1 MLRFSISTS
10 TRLNIMSS
18 HLLDMNAIESSLK
31 SLCLQSPHWM
41 QIELQA
47 FWYGLLSYTMDA
59 AEANL
64 PLNSQELSPEILLQ
78 HADAEFDGWPYT
90 WLQPFVTEFTALK
103 LTFDQQQE
111 FFEHLEALFQDTI
124 PVDLNI
130 FTVLAEGEILTQDQW
145 KRLLDTV
152 AFQPPSNPLQPQRGY
167 GKTKRVQ
174 GRRGITPLKRRRART
189 AHKHRNQFISFI
201 KTG

>member
-1 MLRFSISTS
+1 
-10 TRLNIMSS
+10 
-18 HLLDMNAIESSLK
+18 MNAIESSLK

-59 AEANL
+59 AENAQ
-64 PLNSQELSPEILLQ
+64 PLDPKEFSPEILLQ
-78 HADAEFDGWPYT
+78 HADPEFEGWPT
-90 WLQPFVTEFTALK
+90 DWLQPFVTEFTGLS
-103 LTFDQQQE
+103 LNFQQQQE
-111 FFEHLEALFQDTI
+111 FFEHLESLFQDTI

-130 FTVLAEGEILTQDQW
+130 FTVLAEGELLTQEQW

-152 AFQPPSNPLQPQRGY
+152 AFQPPTNILIPQKSHPR
-167 GKTKRVQ
+167 TRRIQ
-174 GRRGITPLKRRRART
+174 GRRGITPLKRRKAKT
-189 AHKHRNQFISFI
+189 YHKQRNQYITFI

>member
-1 MLRFSISTS
+1 
-10 TRLNIMSS
+10 
-18 HLLDMNAIESSLK
+18 MNTLETNLK
-31 SLCLQSPHWM
+31 TLCLQSPHWM
-41 QIELQA
+41 QLELQA

-59 AEANL
+59 AEH
-64 PLNSQELSPEILLQ
+64 SQTLDSKELSPEILLQ
-78 HADAEFDGWPYT
+78 HADPEFDGWPT
-90 WLQPFVTEFTALK
+90 DWLQPFVTEFTGLALN
-103 LTFDQQQE
+103 FQQQQE
-111 FFEHLEALFQDTI
+111 FFERLEALFQDTI

-130 FTVLAEGEILTQDQW
+130 FTVLAEGELLTQDQW

-152 AFQPPSNPLQPQRGY
+152 AFQPPSNLIALQKGH

-189 AHKHRNQFISFI
+189 AHKPRHQHITFI